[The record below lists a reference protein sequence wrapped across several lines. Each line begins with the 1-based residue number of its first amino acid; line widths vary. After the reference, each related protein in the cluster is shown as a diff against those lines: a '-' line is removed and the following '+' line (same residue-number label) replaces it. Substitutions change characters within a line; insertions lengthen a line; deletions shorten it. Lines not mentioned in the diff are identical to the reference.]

1 MGHLCRTCS
10 ARCSFGLA
18 YVFRIELAYAY
29 NPINLFATT
38 VIAALPS
45 AHHYVV
51 QSEEEDLAADS
62 FHSQVSPI
70 EMMHGSHCCRECR
83 VQIPYSNFT
92 DMCELWLHLRCLQQ
106 CYCALLGRLGSKE
119 EFLPSRNP
127 CSSAHVGHHL
137 SSPRWPVFFIT
148 PLCRCCW
155 RFCARTQLKC
165 LGMDCLSSKVPERSA
180 HQTHAAR
187 IWVAIEHGR
196 GDARAIWPEW
206 LNC

>member
-1 MGHLCRTCS
+1 MGHLCRTYS
-10 ARCSFGLA
+10 ARSSFGLA
-18 YVFRIELAYAY
+18 YVSRIELVYAY
-29 NPINLFATT
+29 NPINLFAIM

-62 FHSQVSPI
+62 FHSQVSLI
-70 EMMHGSHCCRECR
+70 EMLHGSHCCRECR

-106 CYCALLGRLGSKE
+106 CYCALLGRLGSEE

-137 SSPRWPVFFIT
+137 SSPKMTSVLCHTTMSSLLEIPCQNPIEVFGHG
-148 PLCRCCW
+148 LLVVQG
-155 RFCARTQLKC
+155 ARTVRTLDTCSKN
-165 LGMDCLSSKVPERSA
+165 LSR
-180 HQTHAAR
+180 H
-187 IWVAIEHGR
+187 
-196 GDARAIWPEW
+196 RAWTW
-206 LNC
+206 RC